1 VKTAVSR
8 ETVNAHR
15 PPKRVR
21 DVEVLRRVQ
30 TVDVVTTDSAAIDR
44 PVMSDG
50 PIASDGP
57 VPSESPA
64 HRTESFEAFYRREYP
79 AVVALAYALCGRG
92 NVAED
97 IAQEAFV
104 VTQQRWA
111 RVSDYDKPGAYVRRV
126 VANMAVSQ
134 RRRLAAEGR
143 AMARMAVRVRLAV
156 PDIEIPD
163 PEFWRAVRA
172 LPRRQAQ
179 VLALYYLEDRPAD
192 EIGDILGCSAST
204 VRVHLHRGR
213 QTLEELLRERNQ
225 T

>member
-1 VKTAVSR
+1 MDVMTTGPAA
-8 ETVNAHR
+8 TDIPATIDA
-15 PPKRVR
+15 PPKIGRPA
-21 DVEVLRRVQ
+21 Q
-30 TVDVVTTDSAAIDR
+30 VTEGFD
-44 PVMSDG
+44 
-50 PIASDGP
+50 
-57 VPSESPA
+57 
-64 HRTESFEAFYRREYP
+64 AFYRREYP

-104 VTQQRWA
+104 VAQQRWA
-111 RVSDYDKPGAYVRRV
+111 RVSDYDKPAAYVRRV

-143 AMARMAVRVRLAV
+143 AMGRLAV
-156 PDIEIPD
+156 RTGWAEPDIAIPD
-163 PEFWRAVRA
+163 PDFWRAVRS

-192 EIGDILGCSAST
+192 DIGDILGCSAST

-213 QTLEELLRERNQ
+213 LALEEILRERNQ